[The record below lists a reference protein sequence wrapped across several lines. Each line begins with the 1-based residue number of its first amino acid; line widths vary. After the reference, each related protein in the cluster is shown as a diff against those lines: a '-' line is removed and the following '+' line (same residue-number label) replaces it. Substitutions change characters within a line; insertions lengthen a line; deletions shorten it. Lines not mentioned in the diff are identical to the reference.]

1 MSFHT
6 TTRLAVISCCMLIGA
21 CEDGLPGFKDE
32 YVAVIGRGTAS
43 QMPDLA
49 TTEVTLSVTD
59 DTSKEATGAAAAKA
73 TSIITDLVD
82 FGLAAEDIS
91 TKSFSV
97 SPEVEGVEEDD
108 RWMEKLIGYQARYV
122 LKIKCKDLDRLGEL
136 LSLLST
142 RDVQSIEVPEY
153 DVSDRQSL
161 FAEARAAAIE
171 DARQKAGEYATAV
184 GRTLG
189 AAEIIEEAST
199 NDYRLSPTLQREFA
213 NEQVRRYVEELLVTS
228 RSRRQGEGMFVPIVL
243 TPIEVEIE
251 LYVKHELL

>member
-1 MSFHT
+1 
-6 TTRLAVISCCMLIGA
+6 
-21 CEDGLPGFKDE
+21 
-32 YVAVIGRGTAS
+32 
-43 QMPDLA
+43 
-49 TTEVTLSVTD
+49 
-59 DTSKEATGAAAAKA
+59 
-73 TSIITDLVD
+73 
-82 FGLAAEDIS
+82 
-91 TKSFSV
+91 
-97 SPEVEGVEEDD
+97 
-108 RWMEKLIGYQARYV
+108 MEKLIGYQARYV